1 MGEGMTATNGSDQNY
16 FIYDQYG
23 ANPMQPVGPIG
34 IVPLQGSMDFA
45 RRVNEQLSIRRQE
58 YLGCAPELVR
68 VHPGFLRDDYRIPVD
83 TVRFSSGEGKASF
96 SQTVRGHDL
105 FILVDVMN
113 YSCRFRMFGQDVNMG
128 PDDHYQDLKR
138 VILAASGKARQ
149 ISVIMPFLYESRQDL
164 RSTRESLD
172 CSEMLNELEALGVH
186 NIITFDAHDSRVSN
200 AVPLCGFEDMKPAYQ
215 MLKAMLNHVS
225 DLGIFDHRLM
235 IVSPDESGISRAM
248 YYASM
253 LGVPLGTFYRIM
265 DYEQKTEGS
274 PPVIAYEY
282 LGESVEGK
290 NIIIVDDMIVTGD
303 SMLDVACELRKR
315 KAGRIFIV
323 STYGLFTEGIERFS
337 RAYEDGIFDRVFST
351 NLIYRRPELLASP
364 WFVDV
369 DMSKY
374 VSLII
379 DALNHDASL
388 SRLMD
393 PTEKIRLLLEREQNL
408 GTFFKPSADG
418 SPSP

>member
-1 MGEGMTATNGSDQNY
+1 MTAISGTDQNY
-16 FIYDQYG
+16 FTYDQYG

-34 IVPLQGSMDFA
+34 IVPLQGSADFT
-45 RRVNEQLSIRRQE
+45 RMVNEQLAVRRQE
-58 YLGCAPELVR
+58 YLDCAPELVR
-68 VHPGFLRDDYRIPVD
+68 VHPGFLREDYRIPVD

-96 SQTVRGHDL
+96 AQTVRGHDL
-105 FILVDVMN
+105 FIIVDVMN

-138 VILAASGKARQ
+138 VILAASGKARR
-149 ISVIMPFLYESRQDL
+149 INLIMPFLYESRQDL

-172 CSEMLNELEALGVH
+172 CSAMLNELELLGVQ

-200 AVPLCGFEDMKPAYQ
+200 AIPLSGFEDMKPTYQ

-225 DLGIFDHRLM
+225 DLGIFDNRLM

-253 LGVPLGTFYRIM
+253 LGVPLGTFYRKM
-265 DYEQKTEGS
+265 DYDQKIEGS
-274 PPVIAYEY
+274 IPVISYEY

-290 NIIIVDDMIVTGD
+290 NIILVDDMIVTGD
-303 SMLDVACELRKR
+303 SVLDVACELRKR

-323 STYGLFTEGIERFS
+323 STYGLFTEGLDRFNQ
-337 RAYEDGIFDRVFST
+337 AYEKGYIDRVFST
-351 NLIYRRPELLASP
+351 NLIYRRPELLQAP

-393 PTEKIRLLLEREQNL
+393 PTEKIRLLLEREENL
-408 GTFFKPSADG
+408 GKYFRENPS
-418 SPSP
+418 SSRPQT

>member
-1 MGEGMTATNGSDQNY
+1 MTAISGTDRNY
-16 FIYDQYG
+16 FTYDQYG

-34 IVPLQGSMDFA
+34 IIPLRGSIDFA
-45 RRVNEQLSIRRQE
+45 RLVNDQLSIRRQQ
-58 YLGCAPELVR
+58 YLECAPEIAR
-68 VHPGFLRDDYRIPVD
+68 VQPGFLRDDYRIPVD
-83 TVRFSSGEGKASF
+83 TVRFSSGEGKATF

-113 YSCRFRMFGQDVNMG
+113 YSCKFRMFGQDVNMG

-138 VILAASGKARQ
+138 VILAASGKARR
-149 ISVIMPFLYESRQDL
+149 INIIMPFLYESRQDL

-172 CSEMLNELEALGVH
+172 CSAMLNELETLGVH

-200 AVPLCGFEDMKPAYQ
+200 AIPLSGFEDMKPAYQ
-215 MLKAMLNHVS
+215 MLKAMLNNVE
-225 DLGIFDHRLM
+225 DLGIFDNRLM
-235 IVSPDESGISRAM
+235 VVSPDESGISRAM

-253 LGVPLGTFYRIM
+253 LGVPLGTFYRKI
-265 DYEQKTEGS
+265 DYDQKIEGTN
-274 PPVIAYEY
+274 PVIAYEY
-282 LGESVEGK
+282 LGDSVEGK

-303 SMLDVACELRKR
+303 SVIDIANELRKR
-315 KAGRIFIV
+315 KAGRIFVV
-323 STYGLFTEGIERFS
+323 STYGLFTEGIEHYNQ
-337 RAYEDGIFDRVFST
+337 AYADHKIDRVFST
-351 NLIYRRPELLASP
+351 NLIYRRPELLAAP

-388 SRLMD
+388 SLLMD
-393 PTEKIRLLLEREQNL
+393 PTDKIRLLLEREENL
-408 GTFFKPSADG
+408 GKYFGRIPDADV
-418 SPSP
+418 